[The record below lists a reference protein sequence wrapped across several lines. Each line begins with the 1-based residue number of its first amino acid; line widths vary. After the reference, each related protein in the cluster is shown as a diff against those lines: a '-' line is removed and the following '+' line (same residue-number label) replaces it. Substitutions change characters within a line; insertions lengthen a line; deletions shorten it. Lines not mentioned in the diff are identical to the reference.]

1 VSEAKPVV
9 IGGRYEL
16 QERLGAG
23 GMAEVWLAAD
33 LRLNGKKVAVKRL
46 LGFRADSPDAADNM
60 ERVRREAF
68 AASRVSHPNLVSVTD
83 FVAENDEP
91 FIVMEYVPGKTLAD
105 AAGTAGIPPGRG
117 ARAMSQVAAALADVH
132 AAGLVHRDIK
142 PGNILLDHRGNA
154 KLADFGIAR
163 AKDDP
168 RFTQTGFLTGTIAY
182 LAPELLNGA
191 DATPA
196 SDMWSFGAT
205 LFEAMEGRR
214 AFDGPTTPATLMA
227 VAAAPVPRATKAGPL
242 SDVIAALLNREPGR
256 RPTAE
261 QMADELTDIAAQAG
275 APRPPAPAPP
285 PPPPVQF
292 TTPARPEYA
301 APPQQFTPPRPQQY
315 QATAQQGA
323 PPPQQFTPPRPQQFT
338 PPRPQQFTP
347 PQPQQLTPQRP
358 QQYTGP
364 PHTGIHTSWPE
375 HGPPATPTDRTA
387 YSSGKRSSRTKILLI
402 AAAVLVLG
410 GAGAI
415 IGVVASS
422 GGGGG
427 GSQASGPQPV
437 FDRFVTALQGHDLNA
452 FNATVCPQG
461 PLTGSTQAQL
471 NQFSSTQLVS
481 EPNESNV
488 GRINVTTDLAGNQAM
503 STYDVM
509 MTDQNGWCVQNINA
523 VVGGA
528 STGSS

>member
-1 VSEAKPVV
+1 VSDSEPVV

-46 LGFRADSPDAADNM
+46 LGFRADSPEAAENM

-83 FVAENDEP
+83 FVAENGEP
-91 FIVMEYVPGKTLAD
+91 FIVMEYVPGKSLAD
-105 AAGTAGIPPGRG
+105 AAGTSGIPPGRC

-132 AAGLVHRDIK
+132 AAGLVHRDLK

-205 LFEAMEGRR
+205 LFEAIEGRR

-227 VAAAPVPRATKAGPL
+227 VAAAPLPLPTKAGPL
-242 SDVIAALLNREPGR
+242 SGVIAALLDREPER
-256 RPTAE
+256 RPTAD
-261 QMADELTDIAAQAG
+261 QMADQLTEIAGQAG

-285 PPPPVQF
+285 PPPPVRF
-292 TTPARPEYA
+292 TTPPRPEYA
-301 APPQQFTPPRPQQY
+301 TPPPQQFTPPPQQFIRPGPPQFTPPRPQQL
-315 QATAQQGA
+315 
-323 PPPQQFTPPRPQQFT
+323 TPP
-338 PPRPQQFTP
+338 
-347 PQPQQLTPQRP
+347 RP

-364 PHTGIHTSWPE
+364 PQTGIHTSWPE
-375 HGPPATPTDRTA
+375 HGPPSTPTGRTA
-387 YSSGKRSSRTKILLI
+387 YSSGKGSSRKRVLLV
-402 AAAVLVLG
+402 AAVLLVLG

-415 IGVVASS
+415 IGVIASS
-422 GGGGG
+422 GGGSPGG
-427 GSQASGPQPV
+427 GGTAAAGALPV
-437 FDRFVTALQGHDLNA
+437 FDRFVGALQAHDLNA
-452 FNATVCPQG
+452 FNASVCPQG
-461 PLTGSTQAQL
+461 PLAGSTQAQL
-471 NQFSSTQLVS
+471 DEFSSAQVVS

-488 GRINVTTDLAGNQAM
+488 GRIDVTTSLAGNQDQA
-503 STYDVM
+503 TFDVM
-509 MTDQNGWCVQNINA
+509 MADQNGWCVQNFNA
-523 VVGGA
+523 VAGA